1 MESFESI
8 WPKRGMDS
16 IESKTANGEWI
27 QLNPKQ
33 LTGIGVALRAGSS
46 SYDDGGGGGR
56 LAKKGV

>member
-1 MESFESI
+1 
-8 WPKRGMDS
+8 MDS
-16 IESKTANGEWI
+16 FESKTANGEWI